1 MNNMGMKM
9 TKIAINKIWEAQLII
24 KISIKSQ
31 KKTHHLKVKQIIQL
45 YSRMKMR
52 SIQRKK
58 LMLDKA

>member
-1 MNNMGMKM
+1 MSNMGMKM
-9 TKIAINKIWEAQLII
+9 MKIAINKIWEAQLII

-31 KKTHHLKVKQIIQL
+31 KKTHHLKVKQIVRL